1 MSDEDEEKEEFTG
14 LLVDESDIN
23 EIKKRK
29 IKRIILIVGVLLVI
43 AAIAVTLYFVLKD
56 SDKNKEDSDSGDNK
70 DPKYDIIMKESDF
83 ITSQSTTKKI
93 QLIKLKE
100 SNYTFILVHD
110 PKTINAGIE
119 FRTNFGFSTEV

>member
-1 MSDEDEEKEEFTG
+1 
-14 LLVDESDIN
+14 
-23 EIKKRK
+23 
-29 IKRIILIVGVLLVI
+29 
-43 AAIAVTLYFVLKD
+43 
-56 SDKNKEDSDSGDNK
+56 
-70 DPKYDIIMKESDF
+70 MKESDF